1 MMSCR
6 EVEFAFCSKVEVEG
20 ELTPVLVEVGLYIQ
34 SGSPY
39 EDIDHEECE
48 DVIEVVDVF
57 VSDDTGLP
65 INDALISKKE
75 ILKEYYAKEA
85 AGYGEEF

>member
-34 SGSPY
+34 SGNPY
-39 EDIDHEECE
+39 DNVDHEECE
-48 DVIEVVDVF
+48 DIVEVVDVF
-57 VSDDTGLP
+57 VSDDRGLP
-65 INDALISKKE
+65 ISDDLITEEE

-85 AGYGEEF
+85 AGYGEEY